1 LSVHPSEETLPV
13 SLPDFAS
20 ESGEQRTA
28 SNRLAIWLLW
38 AGVASLALYGF
49 FSPNGLLTSFAI
61 IVLPVVVKL
70 LWVRGEP
77 PVLVFACVMQW
88 LQASAAIFYTN
99 LSHVSLTQTFGTPQ
113 LEEASWLSLI
123 AILVLAAGMRV
134 LLIRRPPNRHPV
146 VAAAASKINLGR
158 AFLAYLVSS
167 LLGTQLSNYAGAV
180 SGITQLL
187 VALAALKWVFVYV
200 LAYCVL
206 EQRRGFLL
214 LTLLVVLEVAVGLL
228 AYFAGFKSVFFIVA
242 VAALASPLA
251 LGGRRLAI
259 LLATIVCLFSFGVFW
274 SAIKTEYRDYLNQ
287 GTGQQTVTVP
297 MEDRAMK
304 LGEMVDRFTWNDF
317 EFGIE
322 AMVLRVSYVY
332 YFALAMTN
340 VPDSVPYENGAL
352 WWGTLKHTFMP
363 RLFFPNKPTLD
374 DSERTMLYTG
384 IMVSGAEQGTSI
396 GIGYVGE
403 SYIDFGPVGM
413 FGPIFL
419 LGCFYG
425 GIYRVFALHSR
436 YALLGNAVAAAILVF
451 GAYTIETSNIKLV
464 GTNVTA
470 ALVLGGFYL
479 LLGGRVQRWLM
490 Q

>member
-1 LSVHPSEETLPV
+1 MPTLEEMAPAGLADAAVETSEPPV
-13 SLPDFAS
+13 AS
-20 ESGEQRTA
+20 SRVA
-28 SNRLAIWLLW
+28 SWLLW
-38 AGVASLALYGF
+38 FGVAGLAFYGF

-61 IVLPVVVKL
+61 VVLPAVVKL

-77 PVLVFACVMQW
+77 PVLVFACAMQW
-88 LQASAAIFYTN
+88 LQASAAIFYTD
-99 LSHVSLTQTFGTPQ
+99 LTHASLTETFGAPQ
-113 LEEASWLSLI
+113 LEDASWLSLI
-123 AILVLAAGMRV
+123 AIVVLALGMRFT
-134 LLIRRPPNRHPV
+134 LARRPPNRH
-146 VAAAASKINLGR
+146 AALAMAASKINLGR
-158 AFLAYLVSS
+158 AFLAYFVSS
-167 LLGTQLSNYAGAV
+167 VLGTQLSNYAGAV
-180 SGITQLL
+180 SGITQLV

-200 LAYCVL
+200 LAYSVL

-214 LTLLVVLEVAVGLL
+214 LTALVVLEVGVGLL
-228 AYFAGFKSVFFIVA
+228 GYFAGFKSVFFIVA

-274 SAIKTEYRDYLNQ
+274 TAIKGEYREYLNQ
-287 GTGQQTVTVP
+287 GTGQQTVVVP
-297 MEDRAMK
+297 IEDRAIK

-317 EFGIE
+317 EYGIE
-322 AMVLRVSYVY
+322 GMVLRVSYVY
-332 YFALAMTN
+332 YFALAMIN
-340 VPDSVPYENGAL
+340 VPDSIPYENGAL

-363 RLFFPNKPTLD
+363 RIFFPNKPTLD
-374 DSERTMLYTG
+374 DSERTVLYTG
-384 IMVSGAEQGTSI
+384 LMVSGAEQGTSI

-425 GIYRVFALHSR
+425 AIYRFFALHSR

-479 LLGGRVQRWLM
+479 LLGGRIERWLTE
-490 Q
+490 

>member
-1 LSVHPSEETLPV
+1 VQSVGQLTPVQLPHRDQGASVEGATSGRFLSWLPWV
-13 SLPDFAS
+13 AV
-20 ESGEQRTA
+20 A
-28 SNRLAIWLLW
+28 ALAT
-38 AGVASLALYGF
+38 YGF

-77 PVLVFACVMQW
+77 PVLVFACAMQW
-88 LQASAAIFYTN
+88 LQASAAVFYTN
-99 LSHVSLTQTFGTPQ
+99 INHISLSQAFGSSQ
-113 LEEASWLSLI
+113 LEDASWLSLI
-123 AILVLAAGMRV
+123 AILVVAAGMRIA
-134 LLIRRPPNRHPV
+134 LLRRPPNRHLAMAGV
-146 VAAAASKINLGR
+146 ASKVNLGK
-158 AFLAYLVSS
+158 AFFLYFGASV
-167 LLGTQLSNYAGAV
+167 LGTQLSNYAGTV

-187 VALAALKWVFVYV
+187 VAAAAIKWVFVFV

-206 EQRRGFLL
+206 EQQRGFALL
-214 LTLLVVLEVAVGLL
+214 GILVVFEVAIGLL
-228 AYFAGFKSVFFIVA
+228 GYFAGFKSVFFIVA

-259 LLATIVCLFSFGVFW
+259 VLAAIVCLLALGTFW
-274 SAIKTEYRDYLNQ
+274 TAIKTEYREYLNQ
-287 GTGQQTVTVP
+287 GTGQQTVMMPV
-297 MEDRAMK
+297 EDRAAK
-304 LGEMVDRFTWNDF
+304 LTELFDRFTWNDF
-317 EFGIE
+317 EAGIE

-332 YFALAMTN
+332 YFSLAMIN

-352 WWGTLKHTFMP
+352 WWGTLRHTFMP
-363 RLFFPNKPTLD
+363 RLFFPEKATLD

-384 IMVSGAEQGTSI
+384 VMVGGTEQGTSI

-413 FGPIFL
+413 FAPIFL

-425 GIYRVFALHSR
+425 AIYRVFALQSR
-436 YALLGNAVAAAILVF
+436 QVLLGNAVAAAILVF

-470 ALVLGGFYL
+470 VLVMGAFYF
-479 LLGGRVQRWLM
+479 LLGGRIQRWLTD
-490 Q
+490 